1 MPMNR
6 DDIYWVDIPAR
17 NPADKE
23 ISKTRPCIVIG
34 VAALSRARST
44 VVMVPLSSNNK
55 IYPPISISIASSGDN
70 SVAVCDQLL
79 AVDKSSLRQQKGQL
93 TSTELATLDE
103 SLRLL
108 LGL

>member
-1 MPMNR
+1 MNR
-6 DDIYWVDIPAR
+6 GDIYWVEIPTR
-17 NPADKE
+17 NPAGKE
-23 ISKTRPCIVIG
+23 ISKTRPCVVVS
-34 VAALSRARST
+34 VAALNRARST

-55 IYPPISISIASSGDN
+55 AYPPISISIASAGDN

-79 AVDKSSLRQQKGQL
+79 AVDKSRLRQQKGQL
-93 TSTELATLDE
+93 TPAEMTTLDD

>member
-1 MPMNR
+1 MNR
-6 DDIYWVDIPAR
+6 GDVYWVEIPLR
-17 NPADKE
+17 NPAGKE
-23 ISKTRPCIVIG
+23 ISKTRPCVIVS
-34 VAALSRARST
+34 VAALNRARST

-55 IYPPISISIASSGDN
+55 VYPPISISVPSIGDN

-79 AVDKSSLRQQKGQL
+79 AVDKSRLKQQKGQL
-93 TSTELATLDE
+93 SAAELSTLDD

>member
-1 MPMNR
+1 MNR
-6 DDIYWVDIPAR
+6 GDIYWVDIPAR
-17 NPADKE
+17 NPAGKE
-23 ISKTRPCIVIG
+23 ISKTRPCIVVS
-34 VAALSRARST
+34 VAALNRARST

-55 IYPPISISIASSGDN
+55 IYPPISIAISSAGDN

-79 AVDKSSLRQQKGQL
+79 AVDKSRLGQQKGQL
-93 TSTELATLDE
+93 TSIELATLDE

>member
-1 MPMNR
+1 MNR
-6 DDIYWVDIPAR
+6 GDIYWVDIPAR
-17 NPADKE
+17 NPAGKE
-23 ISKTRPCIVIG
+23 ISKTRPCIVVS
-34 VAALSRARST
+34 VAALNRARST

-55 IYPPISISIASSGDN
+55 IYPPISISIASAGNN

-79 AVDKSSLRQQKGQL
+79 AVDKSRLRQQKGQL
-93 TSTELATLDE
+93 TPIELATLDD